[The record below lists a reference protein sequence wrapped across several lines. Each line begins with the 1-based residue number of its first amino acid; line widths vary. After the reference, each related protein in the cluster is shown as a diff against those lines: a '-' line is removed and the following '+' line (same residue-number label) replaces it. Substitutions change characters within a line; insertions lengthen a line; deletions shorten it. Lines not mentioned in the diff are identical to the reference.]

1 MLYPFFE
8 EAVMKDYLRSVSI
21 TNEIILNNTITQN
34 ELERF
39 SKSDYRWANNRK
51 NTASYKGQNI
61 KKGEIYQFEFGKN
74 YVPEMSYEHRGL
86 VIGVNGRLLYV
97 LPIFSYDPKH
107 DSKIYDSEKNAK
119 GDLYRLEQACH
130 SFLKHDSLLK
140 LNDIRTI
147 SVNRILYR
155 QKDGKIDISS
165 KEFLEIQRLA
175 FTKYFPTIAFDYNKN
190 NEALNEVLDANKKL
204 IEENIL
210 LKEKIQ
216 ELESKIENTNKENA
230 EV

>member
-1 MLYPFFE
+1 
-8 EAVMKDYLRSVSI
+8 MKEYLKSVSI
-21 TNEIILNNTITQN
+21 TNEVIVNNKIKQD
-34 ELERF
+34 EIERF

-51 NTASYKGQNI
+51 NADGFRGQNV

-107 DSKIYDSEKNAK
+107 DSKIYDAERNAK

-165 KEFLEIQRLA
+165 EEFLEIQRLA

-190 NEALNEVLDANKKL
+190 SEALNEALDASKKL
-204 IEENIL
+204 IEENVL
-210 LKEKIQ
+210 LKKRIL
-216 ELESKIENTNKENA
+216 ELESKIEHINKENA